1 MLISKLTSVQHLTV
15 YKAVRQSF
23 LGRAPEV
30 HSASLLH
37 QRGAREER
45 QLAQGHTGS
54 WQTWGLNQSLLILNG
69 GIIKEQKTFESFFVF
84 AVMRK

>member
-30 HSASLLH
+30 HSASPLH
-37 QRGAREER
+37 QRGGREER

-54 WQTWGLNQSLLILNG
+54 WQT
-69 GIIKEQKTFESFFVF
+69 
-84 AVMRK
+84 